1 MKFENIFYTLLYGT
15 GTIRR
20 MAGSFVWNGGAKR

>member
-15 GTIRR
+15 GIIRR
-20 MAGSFVWNGGAKR
+20 MAGSFAWNGGAKK